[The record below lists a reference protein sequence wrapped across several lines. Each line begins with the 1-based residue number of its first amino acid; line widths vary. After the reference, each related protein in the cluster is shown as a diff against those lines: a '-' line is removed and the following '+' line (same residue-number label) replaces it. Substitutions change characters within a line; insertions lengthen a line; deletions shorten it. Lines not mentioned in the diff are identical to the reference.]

1 MINAPFPLTRE
12 EPRHDQT
19 DTSTSRSTIVSVM
32 ASQPS
37 SGKRQ
42 KTLRWQRLERLNTPS
57 PIIPL
62 ADDLDEL
69 AIEPPAAIEP
79 PIAPV
84 NLPELDAEIEVD
96 APDASSGIPES
107 GESSELPT
115 IADGSE
121 TPAESAAP
129 EAAVEPEAIEPV
141 APIALD
147 DPDWDSEV
155 IEFVPSTAD
164 PVATETPSA
173 AATSPTG
180 EAPDEIPSESPAAA
194 IVPDPADPVVPDAS
208 EVVGDGAIGA
218 TTDGEPDPELPL
230 QPTSLPDPE
239 PLFQSGTFTVGD
251 SGQVVIDVLW
261 DGGAYRGQAG
271 IFSLSGLDAYELGS
285 TDFIAEVARRVTS
298 DSVLGYVIWDDPTE
312 AARFSGVMN
321 GEANFNGGVYTG
333 LKPFEMQAGDKFG
346 VVLVPDTTFVK
357 VLEQPWAEGS
367 WRPLFSMVTANPHDS
382 FQMGQIADVTGDGN
396 TFTFED
402 LRVDHGGDKDYN
414 DFVFQVRGATGEA
427 VLMDEVVAPN
437 KDWRSTDA
445 GQLLVSYAE
454 QYVEAPI
461 EGGVSPSPDGFA
473 GDDGLLPAPPADLP
487 LDFEPSASE
496 EVVTDGELVASDE
509 SLDLIE
515 DADFDDSP
523 DSLDEEFLLDAESDL
538 PSFLPTYAETR
549 FEFPVEN
556 QPVIGIIDT
565 GFAGNNPDL
574 NFNNITWGKDYVSG
588 DLDPTLAA
596 SEGSQHGTH
605 ILGVI
610 AAQQDNGIGIDGIN
624 PDAPIYATRAIG
636 SGAWAEAL
644 TDTVDHIKASGQPN
658 GVVNLSFD
666 LTQQNSDGS
675 ITTRYQFT
683 PEEYAAI
690 EYARQNGVVLV
701 VAAGDDGGAMSALG
715 RASQEFDNIVTV
727 GAATRTNPD
736 VSLYLGTDRAAHASY
751 GDGLTVVADGGTFED
766 PISSTVDD
774 GVGKMAGTEVATAR
788 VTGVVSQIWAA
799 NPELSY
805 RQAIDILKQTA
816 TDLGVPGWDVQT
828 GSGLVNLAA
837 AISLARMTVG
847 EGKLDPTAIAGSP
860 TWSGDN
866 QAIPTERTASEVDPV
881 SSTKFGSRNNSIRW
895 VDFSGIV
902 GSSSGVNLRNS
913 PRLSDR
919 SSRNEPWNKRLDF
932 DAWTYGEAVNDL
944 WLGTPDERWFKVRGT
959 NLWVP
964 SGFINGNPPN
974 STPRPPASQPV
985 TQQPTSSTG
994 FSTVINRA
1002 TGRALDSGGPNNSV
1016 YPHSSPSATNPY
1028 HQWRFDR
1035 VGDNYM
1041 VIDRATGRALDAGG
1055 ANGEKAYMH
1064 GKPDRN
1070 NPWHLWQVKPVGSF
1084 YMLVSVATKRAL
1096 DAGGAWNT
1104 EIYMHKTPMELNPW
1118 HLWQLN
1124 LSQATQTTAPIAQ
1137 NSSDPNWNSRAY
1149 REDNPL
1155 WRAGFAPRSVNPPQY
1170 AMSNPNAKGN
1180 CTWYANGRLRE
1191 LGYRSADLNQLVG
1204 NASQWGTQATNA
1216 GIPVSRT
1223 PQVGSIAQWD
1233 SNHVAVVEQVNSD
1246 GTIVISESSYSS
1258 VSPSPQDYLYRR
1270 RTISAT
1276 DPTRYIHVRR

>member
-1 MINAPFPLTRE
+1 
-12 EPRHDQT
+12 
-19 DTSTSRSTIVSVM
+19 M
-32 ASQPS
+32 ASHNLSGS
-37 SGKRQ
+37 SKRQ

-62 ADDLDEL
+62 GDDLNEIASEPLVVFEIPPLDPAAQPVPAVNLENGTEPVESEVTEPSVIADDF
-69 AIEPPAAIEP
+69 
-79 PIAPV
+79 
-84 NLPELDAEIEVD
+84 
-96 APDASSGIPES
+96 STPES
-107 GESSELPT
+107 LG
-115 IADGSE
+115 
-121 TPAESAAP
+121 
-129 EAAVEPEAIEPV
+129 EPV
-141 APIALD
+141 VAEADDSEVANLIDPLALD
-147 DPDWDSEV
+147 DFDLDSEV
-155 IEFVPSTAD
+155 IEFVPVSAESTSTQTAASLVNAPEITD
-164 PVATETPSA
+164 PDLLPNGT
-173 AATSPTG
+173 AATIT
-180 EAPDEIPSESPAAA
+180 A
-194 IVPDPADPVVPDAS
+194 VADPVVPGAS
-208 EVVGDGAIGA
+208 EAVGDGEIDA

-230 QPTSLPDPE
+230 PLTSLPDPE

-298 DSVLGYVIWDDPTE
+298 DSVLGYVIWNDPTE

-321 GEANFNGGVYTG
+321 GEANFNGGTYAG

-402 LRVDHGGDKDYN
+402 LRVDRGGDKDYN

-427 VLMDEVVAPN
+427 VLMDEVVAPG
-437 KDWRSTDA
+437 KDWRNTDA

-454 QYVEAPI
+454 QYIEAPI

-666 LTQQNSDGS
+666 LTQQNADGS

-727 GAATRTNPD
+727 GAASRTNPD
-736 VSLYLGTDRAAHASY
+736 VSLYLGTERAAHASY
-751 GDGLTVVADGGTFED
+751 GDGLTVVVDGGTLED
-766 PISSTVDD
+766 PISSTLDD
-774 GVGKMAGTEVATAR
+774 SVGKMAGTEVATAR

-805 RQAIDILKQTA
+805 RQVIDILKQTA
-816 TDLGVPGWDVQT
+816 TDLGALGWDVQT
-828 GSGLVNLAA
+828 GAGLVNLAA
-837 AISLARMTVG
+837 AISLARITVG
-847 EGKLDPTAIAGSP
+847 EGKLDPTAIAGSA
-860 TWSGDN
+860 TWSGDSG
-866 QAIPTERTASEVDPV
+866 AIPAERAASEVNPV
-881 SSTKFGSRNNSIRW
+881 PPTKSGSRNNNIRW
-895 VDFSGIV
+895 INSMEGIV
-902 GSSSGVNLRNS
+902 VSSNGVNLRNS
-913 PRLSDR
+913 ARLSDR
-919 SSRNEPWNKRLDF
+919 SSRNEPWNKRLTF

-944 WLGTPDERWFKVRGT
+944 QLGTTEERWFKVQGT

-964 SGFINGNPPN
+964 SGFINVKPPN

-1258 VSPSPQDYLYRR
+1258 VSPSSLDYLYRR
-1270 RTISAT
+1270 RTIFAT
-1276 DPTRYIHVRR
+1276 APTRYIHVRR